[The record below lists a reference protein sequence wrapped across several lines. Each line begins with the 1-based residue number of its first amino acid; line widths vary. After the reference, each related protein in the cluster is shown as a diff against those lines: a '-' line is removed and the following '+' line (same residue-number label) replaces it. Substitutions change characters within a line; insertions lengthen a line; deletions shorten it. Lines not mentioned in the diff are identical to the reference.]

1 MLDSLRKILFPTR
14 TPPRVPAGVAVYA
27 IGDIHGR
34 ADLLTEIH
42 QLIAADVAPDIDRRI
57 VIYLGDYVD
66 RGADSR
72 AVIDELIES
81 PLADF
86 EAIHILGN
94 HELMLLDYIAA
105 PADGGLWLANG
116 GDATLL
122 SYGVEPAAGFDEDSR
137 PNRVRDAFVAAM
149 PDTHRS
155 FLTGLRTHWAIG
167 DYYFVHAG
175 VRPGIPLDAQTDQ
188 DMLWIREPF
197 RSSRRDH
204 GKIVVHGH
212 SRTTEP
218 EVQRNRIGIDTGA
231 YLSNHLTALALLGSD
246 QRFLSTG

>member
-57 VIYLGDYVD
+57 VITNSESQLTEITQLFSGQTLRPRMLDSLRKILFPTRTPPRVPAGVAVYLGDYVD

-72 AVIDELIES
+72 AAIDELIES

-167 DYYFVHAG
+167 D
-175 VRPGIPLDAQTDQ
+175 
-188 DMLWIREPF
+188 
-197 RSSRRDH
+197 
-204 GKIVVHGH
+204 
-212 SRTTEP
+212 
-218 EVQRNRIGIDTGA
+218 
-231 YLSNHLTALALLGSD
+231 
-246 QRFLSTG
+246 

>member
-1 MLDSLRKILFPTR
+1 MD
-14 TPPRVPAGVAVYA
+14 
-27 IGDIHGR
+27 GR
-34 ADLLTEIH
+34 NLLTEIH

-137 PNRVRDAFVAAM
+137 PKSRARRLCGGHARYS
-149 PDTHRS
+149 PKLSHRAS
-155 FLTGLRTHWAIG
+155 NTLG
-167 DYYFVHAG
+167 D
-175 VRPGIPLDAQTDQ
+175 RRL
-188 DMLWIREPF
+188 LF
-197 RSSRRDH
+197 RSRRGAPGYSARRPDRS
-204 GKIVVHGH
+204 GH
-212 SRTTEP
+212 VMDS
-218 EVQRNRIGIDTGA
+218 
-231 YLSNHLTALALLGSD
+231 
-246 QRFLSTG
+246 